1 MDDSYGQG
9 SATKDIQESAVQTP
23 ASGTRATAYFVL
35 AFVLSWA
42 FWIPFAIFAPLASSV
57 LSGGGGSPVLLL
69 QLLGNFG
76 PSAAAIVLLALSGQ
90 RGELRSLLK
99 RLLPHRASPMLYAL
113 VLFLPFVTL
122 LPGLLY
128 ASLFADFSALALAG
142 LLPALLTGLLIS
154 GPGEELGWRGYA
166 LPRLQAAHGPLAAS
180 LLIGVVWGVWHLPIW
195 LWSSSSGGAAFV
207 SEFALFVVGLC
218 AFSVVFT
225 WVYNHTGASM
235 WMVVLLHAAV
245 TASYNSLSVLLGPA
259 SVGTWVP
266 SVLTTATACGAAV
279 LVVALL
285 GGRRDAAAYP
295 ARDPGSTDRRAHKR
309 LPKSF

>member
-1 MDDSYGQG
+1 MTRRSVSG
-9 SATKDIQESAVQTP
+9 
-23 ASGTRATAYFVL
+23 ASGARATAFFVL

-42 FWIPFAIFAPLASSV
+42 FWIPFAIFAPSASSV

-76 PSAAAIVLLALSGQ
+76 PFAAAIVLLALSGQ
-90 RGELRSLLK
+90 RRELRGLLK
-99 RLLPHRASPMLYAL
+99 RLLPHRASPLLYAL

-128 ASLFADFSALALAG
+128 ASLFADFSGLGLVLAG
-142 LLPALLTGLLIS
+142 LLPALLIGLLIS

-166 LPRLQAAHGPLAAS
+166 LPRLQAAYGPLAAS

-195 LWSSSSGGAAFV
+195 LWSSSSGGASFV
-207 SEFALFVVGLC
+207 AEFALFVVGLS

-245 TASYNSLSVLLGPA
+245 TASYNSLSVLLGPS

-266 SVLTTATACGAAV
+266 SVLTTGTVCGAAV

-285 GGRRDAAAYP
+285 GGRRLLP
-295 ARDPGSTDRRAHKR
+295 RTHGRAS
-309 LPKSF
+309 LP

>member
-23 ASGTRATAYFVL
+23 ASGARATAFFVL

-42 FWIPFAIFAPLASSV
+42 FWIPFAIFAPPASSV

-76 PSAAAIVLLALSGQ
+76 PSAAAIVLLALWGGSGG
-90 RGELRSLLK
+90 RRELRALLK
-99 RLLPHRASPMLYAL
+99 RLLPHRASPLLYAL

-128 ASLFADFSALALAG
+128 ASLFADFSGLGHVLAG
-142 LLPALLTGLLIS
+142 LLPALLIGLLIS

-166 LPRLQAAHGPLAAS
+166 LPRLQAAYGPLAAS

-195 LWSSSSGGAAFV
+195 LWSSSSGGASFV
-207 SEFALFVVGLC
+207 AEFALFVVGLS

-245 TASYNSLSVLLGPA
+245 TASYNSLSVLLGPS

-266 SVLTTATACGAAV
+266 SVLTTVTICGAAV

-285 GGRRDAAAYP
+285 GGRGDAAADP
-295 ARDPGSTDRRAHKR
+295 AGDPRIA
-309 LPKSF
+309 

>member
-1 MDDSYGQG
+1 MGDRYG
-9 SATKDIQESAVQTP
+9 QESASKDVQHSAAQTP
-23 ASGTRATAYFVL
+23 PSGARVTVFFIL

-42 FWIPFAIFAPLASSV
+42 FWIPFVIFAPPAASV

-76 PSAAAIVLLALSGQ
+76 PSAAAIVLLALSG
-90 RGELRSLLK
+90 RGRELWGLLK
-99 RLLPHRASPMLYAL
+99 RLRPHRASPLLYAL

-128 ASLFADFSALALAG
+128 ASLFADFSGLVLG
-142 LLPALLTGLLIS
+142 SLLPALLTGILIS
-154 GPGEELGWRGYA
+154 GPGEELGWRAYA
-166 LPRLQAAHGPLAAS
+166 LPRLQAAYGPLAAS

-207 SEFALFVVGLC
+207 AEFALFVVGLS

-225 WVYNHTGASM
+225 SVYNRTGASM

-245 TASYNSLSVLLGPA
+245 TASYNSLSVPLGPS

-266 SVLTTATACGAAV
+266 SVLTTVTVCGAAV

-285 GGRRDAAAYP
+285 GSRGDTAADR
-295 ARDPGSTDRRAHKR
+295 ARESQVD
-309 LPKSF
+309 

>member
-1 MDDSYGQG
+1 MTRRSVSG
-9 SATKDIQESAVQTP
+9 
-23 ASGTRATAYFVL
+23 ASGPPAATFFVL

-42 FWIPFAIFAPLASSV
+42 FWVPFAIFAPPASSV
-57 LSGGGGSPVLLL
+57 LSGGSGSPVLLL

-76 PSAAAIVLLALSGQ
+76 PSTAAIVLLALSGQ
-90 RGELRSLLK
+90 GRELWGLLK
-99 RLLPHRASPMLYAL
+99 RLRPHRASPMLYAL

-128 ASLFADFSALALAG
+128 ASLFADFSDVGLVLGG
-142 LLPALLTGLLIS
+142 LLPAVVTGLLIS

-166 LPRLQAAHGPLAAS
+166 LPRLQVAYGPLAAS

-195 LWSSSSGGAAFV
+195 LWSSSSDGAAFV
-207 SEFALFVVGLC
+207 AQFGLFVVDIG
-218 AFSVVFT
+218 AFSVIFT

-245 TASYNSLSVLLGPA
+245 TASYNSILVLLGPA
-259 SVGTWVP
+259 SVGTWIP
-266 SVLTTATACGAAV
+266 SVLTTVSVCGAAV

-285 GGRRDAAAYP
+285 GGRRAA
-295 ARDPGSTDRRAHKR
+295 ARDPRIA
-309 LPKSF
+309 

>member
-1 MDDSYGQG
+1 MGDRYGQG
-9 SATKDIQESAVQTP
+9 SLTKDVQQSAAQTP
-23 ASGTRATAYFVL
+23 ASGARASAFFAL
-35 AFVLSWA
+35 AFGLSWI
-42 FWIPFAIFAPLASSV
+42 FWVPFAIFAPPASSV
-57 LSGGGGSPVLLL
+57 LSGGGDSPVMLL

-76 PSAAAIVLLALSGQ
+76 PSAAAILLLALSGQ
-90 RGELRSLLK
+90 HRELWALLK
-99 RLLPHRASPMLYAL
+99 RLRPHRASPLLYAL

-128 ASLFADFSALALAG
+128 ASLFADFSGLGLGG

-166 LPRLQAAHGPLAAS
+166 LPRLQAAYGPLAAS

-207 SEFALFVVGLC
+207 AEFALFVVGMS

-225 WVYNHTGASM
+225 WMYNHTGASM

-266 SVLTTATACGAAV
+266 SVLTTVTVCGAAV

-285 GGRRDAAAYP
+285 GGRGDAAADP
-295 ARDPGSTDRRAHKR
+295 AGNPRIA
-309 LPKSF
+309 

>member
-1 MDDSYGQG
+1 MSGRYGQG
-9 SATKDIQESAVQTP
+9 SATKDIQHSAAQTP
-23 ASGTRATAYFVL
+23 ASGARATAFFVL
-35 AFVLSWA
+35 TFLLSWV
-42 FWIPFAIFAPLASSV
+42 FWIPFAVFAPSASSV

-76 PSAAAIVLLALSGQ
+76 PSTAAIVLLALSG
-90 RGELRSLLK
+90 RRRELWGLLK
-99 RLLPHRASPMLYAL
+99 RLRPHRASPLLYVL

-128 ASLFADFSALALAG
+128 AFLFADFSGLGLLLGG

-154 GPGEELGWRGYA
+154 GPGEELGWRGHA
-166 LPRLQAAHGPLAAS
+166 LPRLQAVYGPLAAS

-195 LWSSSSGGAAFV
+195 LWLSSSSGAAFV
-207 SEFALFVVGLC
+207 AEFTLFVVGLS

-245 TASYNSLSVLLGPA
+245 TASYNSLLVPLGPA

-266 SVLTTATACGAAV
+266 SVLTTVTVCGAAV

-285 GGRRDAAAYP
+285 GGRGDAAADP
-295 ARDPGSTDRRAHKR
+295 ARDPRID
-309 LPKSF
+309 

>member
-1 MDDSYGQG
+1 M
-9 SATKDIQESAVQTP
+9 
-23 ASGTRATAYFVL
+23 
-35 AFVLSWA
+35 
-42 FWIPFAIFAPLASSV
+42 
-57 LSGGGGSPVLLL
+57 LL

-90 RGELRSLLK
+90 RRELWALLK

-128 ASLFADFSALALAG
+128 ASLFADFSDVGLVLGG

-166 LPRLQAAHGPLAAS
+166 LPRLQVAYGPLAAS

-195 LWSSSSGGAAFV
+195 LWSSSSDGAAFV
-207 SEFALFVVGLC
+207 AQFGLFVVDIG
-218 AFSVVFT
+218 AFSVIFT

-245 TASYNSLSVLLGPA
+245 TASYNSILVLLGPA
-259 SVGTWVP
+259 SVGTWIP
-266 SVLTTATACGAAV
+266 SVLTTVSVCGAAV

-285 GGRRDAAAYP
+285 GGRRAAARDP
-295 ARDPGSTDRRAHKR
+295 ARDPRID
-309 LPKSF
+309 

>member
-23 ASGTRATAYFVL
+23 TSGARATAFFVL

-42 FWIPFAIFAPLASSV
+42 FWIPFTIFAPPASSV
-57 LSGGGGSPVLLL
+57 LSGGAGSHVLLL

-76 PSAAAIVLLALSGQ
+76 PSAAAIVLLALWGGSGG
-90 RGELRSLLK
+90 RRELRALLK
-99 RLLPHRASPMLYAL
+99 GLLPHRASPLLYAL

-128 ASLFADFSALALAG
+128 ASLFADFSGLGHVLAG
-142 LLPALLTGLLIS
+142 LLPALLIGLLIS

-166 LPRLQAAHGPLAAS
+166 LPRLQAAYGPLAAS

-195 LWSSSSGGAAFV
+195 LWSSSSGGASFV
-207 SEFALFVVGLC
+207 AEFALFVVGLS

-245 TASYNSLSVLLGPA
+245 TASYNSLSVPLGPS

-266 SVLTTATACGAAV
+266 FVLTTVTACGAAV

-285 GGRRDAAAYP
+285 DGRRDAAADP
-295 ARDPGSTDRRAHKR
+295 ARDPGSTDRRA
-309 LPKSF
+309 

>member
-1 MDDSYGQG
+1 MGDRYGRG
-9 SATKDIQESAVQTP
+9 SATKDIQQSAAQTP
-23 ASGTRATAYFVL
+23 ASGAHATAFFVL
-35 AFVLSWA
+35 AFGLSWA
-42 FWIPFAIFAPLASSV
+42 FWVPFALFAPPASSV

-90 RGELRSLLK
+90 RRELRGLLK
-99 RLLPHRASPMLYAL
+99 RLLPHRAAPLLYAL

-128 ASLFADFSALALAG
+128 ASLFADFSGLGLLLGG
-142 LLPALLTGLLIS
+142 LLPALLIGLLIS

-166 LPRLQAAHGPLAAS
+166 LPRLQAAYGPLAAS

-195 LWSSSSGGAAFV
+195 LWSSSSGGAAFIA
-207 SEFALFVVGLC
+207 EFALFVVGLS

-225 WVYNHTGASM
+225 WVYNHTGASI

-245 TASYNSLSVLLGPA
+245 TASYNSLSVPLGPS

-266 SVLTTATACGAAV
+266 SVLTTVTACGAAV

-285 GGRRDAAAYP
+285 GGRRDAAADP
-295 ARDPGSTDRRAHKR
+295 ARDPGSTDRRA
-309 LPKSF
+309 

>member
-1 MDDSYGQG
+1 MGDRYGQG
-9 SATKDIQESAVQTP
+9 SLTKDVQRSAAQTP
-23 ASGTRATAYFVL
+23 ASGARASAFFAL
-35 AFVLSWA
+35 AFGLSWI
-42 FWIPFAIFAPLASSV
+42 FWVPFTIFAPPASSV
-57 LSGGGGSPVLLL
+57 LSGEGGSPVLLL

-90 RGELRSLLK
+90 RRELWALLK

-128 ASLFADFSALALAG
+128 ASLFADFSDVGLVLGG

-166 LPRLQAAHGPLAAS
+166 LPRLQVAYGPLAAS

-195 LWSSSSGGAAFV
+195 LWSSSSGGASFV
-207 SEFALFVVGLC
+207 AEFALFVVGLS

-235 WMVVLLHAAV
+235 WMVVVLHASF
-245 TASYNSLSVLLGPA
+245 TASYNSVSVSLGPQA
-259 SVGTWVP
+259 TGTWVP
-266 SVLTTATACGAAV
+266 SLLTTASACVAAA
-279 LVVALL
+279 LVVRFLKEE
-285 GGRRDAAAYP
+285 AATT
-295 ARDPGSTDRRAHKR
+295 GETDRAQETEVG
-309 LPKSF
+309 